1 MLFIVKYCL
10 ELENYF
16 TTRSEKQ
23 ITLVKVPA
31 ANHDEANEK
40 VQDYYAVIPNYLSG
54 NALKTYKY
62 IPKQHSFD
70 LELN

>member
-1 MLFIVKYCL
+1 MLFIVKYSL
-10 ELENYF
+10 ELENHF
-16 TTRSEKQ
+16 STRSEKQ
-23 ITLVKVPA
+23 TTFVKVLA

-40 VQDYYAVIPNYLSG
+40 VQDYYSLIPNYLSG

-62 IPKQHSFD
+62 IAKQHSFD